1 MEEQLVALQPRVD
14 QLEQQAAVASDALKE
29 LQPKLKETRAR
40 LARCEEG
47 KFETDRDIAQ
57 LRASLEKTKAEFD
70 AWEQTHAVLV
80 QTVNSNKADFETRL
94 QEIQVLNRDL
104 KEQKKTADEFANQLE
119 NRLRSIEEKAHEAD
133 KTLKEHAEKHQMG
146 STSTAQ
152 LQGRTDTLEKGHED
166 TKERLKSCEVDI
178 TDYRVLAVENK
189 ENISRV
195 LQVVSSP
202 DVLTNMETG
211 IKELSIGIRQNFDS
225 IESLNGRCQELTEE
239 KDKAQLKTEILIESL
254 EMLKM
259 QSERVESILGLDPI
273 SQDDV
278 SSPGSPG
285 MVLKGGILLTDQQI
299 ASFKEIFE
307 EFDADSSGTICITE
321 LDGVMQKGG
330 LDPPMDIV
338 YSILESIDMDK
349 SGDIDFDEFC
359 ALLTKMLGAD
369 GKIDKERMLQ
379 SMYDSLSYDAKTR
392 KAVETVIQHTTELQQ
407 HKEMIVNDQNRLSDA
422 DVRIGTLQ
430 DSIET
435 LNSEVKKLRQGLDL
449 NQEYWKGFSRG
460 LKETRKTVAE
470 SEEGLPSVHKL
481 RSTLPP
487 LSARPSTAIST
498 SGYAPVS
505 AGL

>member
-29 LQPKLKETRAR
+29 LQPKVKETRAR

-152 LQGRTDTLEKGHED
+152 LQGRTDTLEKGHEA

-338 YSILESIDMDK
+338 YSILESIDMDT